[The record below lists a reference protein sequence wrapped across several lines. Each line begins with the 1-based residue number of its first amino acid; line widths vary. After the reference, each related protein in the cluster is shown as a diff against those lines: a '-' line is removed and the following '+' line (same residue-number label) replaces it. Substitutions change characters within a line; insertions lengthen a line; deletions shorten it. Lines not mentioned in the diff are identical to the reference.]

1 MPICVQKSKFCR
13 KFVVRRGRGMRE
25 YRMGVVLKEKRTGN
39 IIDLA
44 KKDNSKYRSNPA
56 FRTSI
61 FFGAPL
67 AEVCTFR

>member
-1 MPICVQKSKFCR
+1 
-13 KFVVRRGRGMRE
+13 MRE
-25 YRMGVVLKEKRTGN
+25 YRMGVVLKEERTGN